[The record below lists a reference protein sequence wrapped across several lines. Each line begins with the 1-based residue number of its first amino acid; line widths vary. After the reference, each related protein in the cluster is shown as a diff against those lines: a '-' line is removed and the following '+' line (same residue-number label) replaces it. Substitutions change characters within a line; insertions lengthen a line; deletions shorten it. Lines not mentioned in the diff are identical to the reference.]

1 MGTTILNQLEFFIL
15 PPGIIFV
22 FLLFALLLSRRTPLF
37 SFFISLSSI
46 ILLYVLSMPLTA
58 RNMLSGLQ
66 SHPVIQLTDLTQG
79 DSGSAIVILGAGRY
93 ASAPEYGYR
102 DEISPLS
109 LERLRYGAS
118 IAERLNLPI
127 LLSGGNRNAEA
138 TSEAVIMN
146 QLMVSVFKINTQY
159 LEINSTNTHEQGVEV
174 RKKLVEQEIDTI
186 YLVTHA
192 WHMKR
197 AVKEF
202 TLQGFSVIPLPMGF
216 AATSESENVY
226 LPSAAAL
233 ASTSRALHE
242 YYALLYLRFIQ

>member
-1 MGTTILNQLEFFIL
+1 MGTTILNWLEFFIL

-22 FLLFALLLSRRTPLF
+22 FLLFALIIYRRTPLF
-37 SFFISLSSI
+37 SFIISLSAI
-46 ILLYVLSMPLTA
+46 ITLYILSMPLTA
-58 RNMLSGLQ
+58 RNLLSSLQ
-66 SHPVIQLTDLTQG
+66 SYPVIQLIDLNKGETG
-79 DSGSAIVILGAGRY
+79 TAIVILGAGRY
-93 ASAPEYGYR
+93 SSAPEYGYR

-118 IAERLNLPI
+118 IAERLKLPI

-159 LEINSTNTHEQGVEV
+159 LEIDSTNTHEQAIEV
-174 RKKLVEQEIDTI
+174 KKVLVDKDINTI
-186 YLVTHA
+186 YLITHA

-202 TLQGFSVIPLPMGF
+202 NLQGFSVIPLPMGF
-216 AATSESENVY
+216 AATAESENSFF
-226 LPSAAAL
+226 PSAAAL
-233 ASTSRALHE
+233 ASTSRAMHE
-242 YYALLYLRFIQ
+242 YYALLYLRFRF

>member
-1 MGTTILNQLEFFIL
+1 MGTTILNWLEFFIL

-22 FLLFALLLSRRTPLF
+22 ILLFALIISRRAPLF
-37 SFFISLSSI
+37 SFLISLSSI
-46 ILLYVLSMPLTA
+46 MLLYILSMPLTA
-58 RNMLSGLQ
+58 RNLLSGLQ
-66 SHPVIQLTDLTQG
+66 SHPAIQLSDLNKGETG
-79 DSGSAIVILGAGRY
+79 AAIVILGAGRY
-93 ASAPEYGYR
+93 SSAPEYGFR
-102 DEISPLS
+102 DEISRLS
-109 LERLRYGAS
+109 LERLRYGAN
-118 IAERLNLPI
+118 IAERLELPI

-159 LEINSTNTHEQGVEV
+159 LEINSTNTHEQSIEV
-174 RKKLVEQEIDTI
+174 RKMLVDQDINSI

-202 TLQGFSVIPLPMGF
+202 SLQGFSVIPLPMGF
-216 AATSESENVY
+216 AATAESQNGY
-226 LPSAAAL
+226 LPTAAAL

-242 YYALLYLRFIQ
+242 YYASLYLRFRQ